1 MRIIKTFDSRN
12 YELHWKKYKRDS
24 VRAIIFQ
31 CDKLAMIRSDK
42 YGEYKFPGGGIEE
55 NESHLNTIIRETQ
68 EETGLKIVPATLRK
82 YGKTVIIRKGFNI
95 EEIFEQVSFYYTCDI
110 EVGVISKTTLDDGY
124 ETEYGYKLFFVSLE
138 EAIQANEKLLNIDKI
153 PWVERDLTVLRELHA
168 NSTK

>member
-1 MRIIKTFDSRN
+1 M
-12 YELHWKKYKRDS
+12 
-24 VRAIIFQ
+24 
-31 CDKLAMIRSDK
+31 
-42 YGEYKFPGGGIEE
+42 
-55 NESHLNTIIRETQ
+55 
-68 EETGLKIVPATLRK
+68 GLKIVPATLRK
-82 YGKTVIIRKGFNI
+82 YRKTVIIRKGFNL

-153 PWVERDLTVLRELHA
+153 PWIERDLTVLRELHA